1 MLYLISDSAPFMT
14 IILLL
19 SHDIVN
25 DNAATSWLKVK
36 IGPLLQNHIK
46 AVAGFSAPVK
56 KGESLSKDGLCHFS
70 VTLSIIGLGLPP
82 FLTGAEKPATA
93 LM

>member
-1 MLYLISDSAPFMT
+1 MT
-14 IILLL
+14 TILLL
-19 SHDIVN
+19 SLDIVN

-56 KGESLSKDGLCHFS
+56 KGESLYPKMDYMYHFS
-70 VTLSIIGLGLPP
+70 VTLLIIGLRLLP
-82 FLTGAEKPATA
+82 FLTVK
-93 LM
+93 LLKV

>member
-1 MLYLISDSAPFMT
+1 MT
-14 IILLL
+14 TILLL
-19 SHDIVN
+19 SLDIVN

-56 KGESLSKDGLCHFS
+56 KGGSPSPIIDS
-70 VTLSIIGLGLPP
+70 VT
-82 FLTGAEKPATA
+82 EK
-93 LM
+93 